1 MAPHHVRQFKD
12 GKITKSVMVGESPV
26 MSRDEYATKCEQ
38 ILEDTE
44 IRFCGFIG
52 MNAELIVGKFREGH
66 EPIENDENRQRIYQD
81 LVARITRR
89 KTFDSNLGRVK
100 YSASRRENVV
110 MMSFPIGEDVVMVM
124 ADPHINI
131 DRTAYRIIEKL
142 GSQWSEFYG
151 K

>member
-1 MAPHHVRQFKD
+1 
-12 GKITKSVMVGESPV
+12 MVGEPPV
-26 MSRDEYATKCEQ
+26 LSREEYSTKCDQ
-38 ILEDTE
+38 ILEDSE

-52 MNAELIVGKFREGH
+52 GDAEIIVSRFRKDVD
-66 EPIENDENRQRIYQD
+66 PIETDENRRKIYQD

-89 KTFDSNLGRVK
+89 KMFDAKLGRVK
-100 YSASRRENVV
+100 YSASRREKAV
-110 MMSFPIGEDVVMVM
+110 MMSFPIGEDIVMVM
-124 ADPHINI
+124 AEPHVNI

>member
-1 MAPHHVRQFKD
+1 MKLP
-12 GKITKSVMVGESPV
+12 MVGIPPV
-26 MSRDEYATKCEQ
+26 MSRDEYKAKCEQ

-44 IRFCGFIG
+44 IRLCSFIG
-52 MNAELIVGKFREGH
+52 ADAELIVSKTRPGAEA
-66 EPIENDENRQRIYQD
+66 IEADDNKRKIYQD

-100 YSASRRENVV
+100 YSASRREKVV
-110 MMSFPIGEDVVMVM
+110 MMSFPIGDDVMMVM
-124 ADPHINI
+124 AEPHINI

-151 K
+151 N

>member
-1 MAPHHVRQFKD
+1 
-12 GKITKSVMVGESPV
+12 MVGEPPV
-26 MSRDEYATKCEQ
+26 LDRNEYEAKCAQ
-38 ILEDTE
+38 ILEDSE

-52 MNAELIVGKFREGH
+52 SDAEVIASRFREGID
-66 EPIENDENRQRIYQD
+66 PIETDENRRKIYHD

-89 KTFDSNLGRVK
+89 RTFDSNLGRVK
-100 YSASRRENVV
+100 YSASRRERVV

-124 ADPHINI
+124 AEPHVNI